1 MAIAAACSPA
11 PVPAS
16 PPSTSTTLPVTL
28 TTQASTRHTTAPDAA
43 AGATT
48 TTSEPGVSIRSGEV
62 EIVGE
67 SFLLGDVVTNQGSLT
82 EGLLMNSRMVQAVI
96 DIEGDSSIFAYPDT
110 GVWDAERNTTELI
123 AALPEYASHGLNAIT
138 VNLQGGNPLDAPVEN
153 RPPWRIS
160 AYGPD
165 GDLDAAWMDRLDRVL
180 RAADAEGMAVI
191 VGLFYF
197 GQDHHLADETAVVGA
212 VDNVVDWLLTNDHR
226 NVLVEVC
233 NECNVHYDHEVL
245 QPDRVAELMERV
257 TERSGGRLPVSV
269 SLSGGRLP
277 NDRVIAASNYVLLH
291 GNNQD
296 NERVAA
302 MVRQIRRRP
311 SFLDDPKPIVFN
323 EDSTSL
329 ENLRAAVDEGA
340 GWGYHDKGAND
351 YRNGFQAPPVDWSI
365 GSDEKQSF
373 FDEVARLTG
382 P

>member
-1 MAIAAACSPA
+1 
-11 PVPAS
+11 
-16 PPSTSTTLPVTL
+16 
-28 TTQASTRHTTAPDAA
+28 
-43 AGATT
+43 
-48 TTSEPGVSIRSGEV
+48 
-62 EIVGE
+62 VGE
-67 SFLLGDVVTNQGSLT
+67 TFLLGGTITNQGSRA
-82 EGLLMNSRMVQAVI
+82 EGLLMNSRMVQAFI

-110 GVWDAERNTTELI
+110 GLWDAERNTTEFI

-138 VNLQGGNPLDAPVEN
+138 VSLQGGNPLDAPVQN

-160 AYGPD
+160 TYGPD
-165 GDLDAAWMDRLDRVL
+165 GDLDPAWMDRLDRVL

-197 GQDHHLADETAVVGA
+197 GQDHHLNNEAAVVNA

-233 NECNVHYDHEVL
+233 NECNVHYDHDIL
-245 QPDRVAELMERV
+245 QPDRVAELIARV
-257 TERSGGRLPVSV
+257 TERSNGRLPVSV

-277 NDRVIAASNYVLLH
+277 NDRIIAASKFVLLH
-291 GNNQD
+291 GNRQD
-296 NERVAA
+296 DERVAG

-311 SFLDDPKPIVFN
+311 AFINDPKPILFN

-340 GWGYHDKGAND
+340 GWGYYDKGAND

-365 GSDEKQSF
+365 STDEKHRF
-373 FDEVARLTG
+373 FEEVARLTS